1 MRNYKRIN
9 QISIVVAL
17 VWLFTG
23 CSSLLPSGET
33 VKKSPWKLFDEAK
46 ASFDKII
53 INQTTNDELV
63 QLGFDPHSTP
73 NIAILSYLDVRRL
86 FDYELD
92 RNEFYH
98 EGVNL
103 CVKARESCRGYDV
116 EIEDIHKKRIGN
128 FWLDLF
134 VMKREE
140 QTTGW
145 RFRALILLVEEK
157 VVYKLWSGNPMLD
170 ETKAKKNPLG
180 PLQEMGS
187 SLIKEA
193 IP

>member
-1 MRNYKRIN
+1 M
-9 QISIVVAL
+9 VVVIGL
-17 VWLFTG
+17 LFG
-23 CSSLLPSGET
+23 CSSLLPSGNT

-53 INQTTNDELV
+53 INQTTDDELV

-86 FDYELD
+86 FNYELD

-103 CVKARESCRGYDV
+103 CVEARESCWAYDV
-116 EIEDIHKKRIGN
+116 EIEDISKKRVGN
-128 FWLDLF
+128 FWLDLL
-134 VMKREE
+134 VVKRQE

-145 RFRALILLVEEK
+145 RFRALILLVKGK

-180 PLQEMGS
+180 PLQEMGPS
-187 SLIKEA
+187 ILEEVF
-193 IP
+193 P

>member
-9 QISIVVAL
+9 LISIVVAL
-17 VWLFTG
+17 IWLLAG
-23 CSSLLPSGET
+23 CSSLLPSGAT

-46 ASFDKII
+46 DSFDKIT

-116 EIEDIHKKRIGN
+116 EIEDISKKRVGN

-145 RFRALILLVEEK
+145 RFRALILLVDET

>member
-9 QISIVVAL
+9 LISIAVAL
-17 VWLFTG
+17 IWLLAG
-23 CSSLLPSGET
+23 CSSLLPSGAT

-46 ASFDKII
+46 ASFDKIT

-116 EIEDIHKKRIGN
+116 EIEDISKRRVGN

-145 RFRALILLVEEK
+145 RFRALILLVDET

>member
-1 MRNYKRIN
+1 MRNYKRIK
-9 QISIVVAL
+9 QICVVVLIAL
-17 VWLFTG
+17 LAG
-23 CSSLLPSGET
+23 CSSLLPSGAT

-53 INQTTNDELV
+53 INQTTQEELV

-73 NIAILSYLDVRRL
+73 NIAILSYLDVRRM

-103 CVKARESCRGYDV
+103 CVKARESCQGYDV
-116 EIEDIHKKRIGN
+116 EIEDISKKRVGN

-134 VMKREE
+134 VLKREE

-145 RFRALILLVEEK
+145 RFRALILLVEDK
-157 VVYKLWSGNPMLD
+157 VVYKLWSGNPMLS
-170 ETKAKKNPLG
+170 ETKKKKNPLG
-180 PLQEMGS
+180 PLQDVGA
-187 SLIKEA
+187 SLMKDSINK
-193 IP
+193 